1 MSTRRINRAINVLA
15 WVLAASFFAGF
26 VTKFIPGDTFF
37 GPAYSLKFVG
47 WGYPSWF
54 RFVVGLGELIGGIL
68 LIIPRYR
75 FVGCLL
81 LGVILQGA
89 IVTHVVNANPLGE
102 SIAAPMTLLLVVI
115 VAVASSPIRMRHL
128 VTVTEKE
135 SPRAIRLSWDQTDR

>member
-26 VTKFIPGDTFF
+26 VTKFMPGETFF
-37 GPAYSLKFVG
+37 GPAYSVKFVG